1 MTLKEKP
8 VKIGLDT
15 YSAFTPEKV
24 RVRFDH
30 YLNEKD
36 EAIVTDSDLNVMFT
50 FDIDARMFNS
60 KGTFVGTIRL
70 EDLGSAKWAFYVAN
84 FDNGKL
90 VSEKVLDLRAK
101 YPFNGEPEIIKWLI
115 ETGKLEDYLTK

>member
-1 MTLKEKP
+1 MTHKEP
-8 VKIGLDT
+8 VRIGQDT

-36 EAIVTDSDLNVMFT
+36 EAVVIDSNQNTMFT
-50 FDIDARMFNS
+50 FAIDAKMFNS
-60 KGTFVGTIRL
+60 KGTLVGIIRL
-70 EDLGSAKWAFYVAN
+70 EDLSSEKWAFYTVN
-84 FDNGKL
+84 KVEGKL
-90 VSEKVLDLRAK
+90 VTEKVLDLRAK
-101 YPFNGEPEIIKWLI
+101 YPFGGEPEIIKWLI